1 MSLSSLHRLN
11 CWGERKA
18 KMNDSVIEQIRE
30 TRHQISAEHT
40 HDPEK
45 LVAYYI
51 ELQKRYRDRLVE
63 PSQIEETDA
72 ESINA

>member
-1 MSLSSLHRLN
+1 
-11 CWGERKA
+11 
-18 KMNDSVIEQIRE
+18 MNDPVIDQIRE
-30 TRHQISAEHT
+30 TRHQISEEHT

-51 ELQKRYRDRLVE
+51 ELQKKYRDRLVE